1 MPRLFV
7 VTVSTRDGRQGLP
20 IAQWSVE
27 RAKAHG
33 KFEVETVD
41 LRELNLPVFDEPEHP
56 RFRKPVH
63 EHTKKWAAMV
73 DRADAFVFVT
83 PEYNYGMP
91 PSLLNAITYLSHE
104 WQYKAAGFV
113 SYGGMSGGT
122 RSTQMAR
129 GVLATMKMV
138 PIPEGVAV
146 PFFIKM
152 IADGKF
158 TPGDMQDKGMT
169 AMLDELFKW
178 ETALK
183 TLRAPAKP

>member
-1 MPRLFV
+1 MPKLTV

-20 IAQWSVE
+20 IAQWTVE
-27 RAKAHG
+27 RAKKHG
-33 KFEVETVD
+33 KFEVEAID
-41 LRELNLPVFDEPEHP
+41 LREVNLPVFDEPEHP

-63 EHTKKWAAMV
+63 EHTKKWAKLV
-73 DRADAFVFVT
+73 GEADTFLFVT

-91 PSLLNAITYLSHE
+91 PSLLNAVTYLAHE
-104 WQYKAAGFV
+104 WFYKAAGFV

-129 GVLATMKMV
+129 GVLATMKMA
-138 PIPEGVAV
+138 PIPEGVAI
-146 PFFIKM
+146 PFFMKM

-158 TPGDMQDKGMT
+158 TPGEMQDKAFDVM
-169 AMLDELFKW
+169 MDELFKW

-183 TLRAPAKP
+183 TIRTPLK